1 MTGELGATPWA
12 AGEVV
17 RLLVD
22 IGTGLERLHGAGRAH
37 GGLDRAGSWEVDPSG
52 GVALGPGD
60 GSGSPA
66 RDVDALART
75 ALRLLGRLPGE
86 CRALPVGTHDPG
98 AAPAHDDGPAPWYA
112 AHVDDDDATAG
123 LVPRVPG
130 CPDDDVPRERL
141 RHVLLQVTARPGA
154 TPVGLLVTRALAVAD
169 TVPVHRPDPG
179 VLARDA
185 LVRGAGMPDPAAGRA
200 RHRRAGRARGPFAP
214 VAAGAAVL
222 GLGLTALL
230 AVGEGAAVLGGPSAA
245 GVDATTSAAGAP
257 GVLTVVGSDER
268 LEGDVVVL
276 TRTRAAALAG
286 GDLLRL
292 LRVTVPGS
300 PAALA
305 DLHQYARLH
314 AGAPGAAPGPASGSV
329 PPGEPST
336 GSGGSG
342 AGGSVGVRVERVSVL
357 PPDEDGAR
365 VLLVAAVG
373 PGGQLE
379 ATPARGV
386 VLSVTDGAGTWQVR
400 EVTATSPTAP

>member
-22 IGTGLERLHGAGRAH
+22 IGTALERLHGAGRAH
-37 GGLDRAGSWEVDPSG
+37 GGLDRAGSWEVDPAG
-52 GVALGPGD
+52 GVALAPGE

-75 ALRLLGRLPGE
+75 ALGLLGRLPGE
-86 CRALPVGTHDPG
+86 CRALPVGAHDAG
-98 AAPAHDDGPAPWYA
+98 AAPAHDDGPTPWYTGHA
-112 AHVDDDDATAG
+112 DDDVATGG

-169 TVPVHRPDPG
+169 AVPVHRTDPG

-185 LVRGAGMPDPAAGRA
+185 LVRGAGMPDPAADRA
-200 RHRRAGRARGPFAP
+200 RHRRPGRARGLLAP

-222 GLGLTALL
+222 GLGLTVLL
-230 AVGEGAAVLGGPSAA
+230 AVGGGAAVLGRPSAA
-245 GVDATTSAAGAP
+245 GVDATTGVAGAP
-257 GVLTVVGSDER
+257 GVLTAVGSDER

-276 TRTRAAALAG
+276 TRSRAAALAE

-314 AGAPGAAPGPASGSV
+314 AAAPGASSG
-329 PPGEPST
+329 EATT
-336 GSGGSG
+336 GSGPSG
-342 AGGSVGVRVERVSVL
+342 AGESVGVRVERVSVL

-400 EVTATSPTAP
+400 EVTAAPPTAP